1 MRAAVQHVVILGSVA
16 AVNFKQGDAQG
27 ADHDTD
33 RAQLTA
39 GASRALP
46 TPVQP
51 HILKNDVWR
60 PEVHAGY
67 SCELRDK
74 DNATAWLGYDWDLLS
89 TIHFAGGFS
98 VWTDGSYNFTAR
110 TAAIRCEGS
119 RGCSCDPT
127 SPDGAEQAAFI
138 RHAAASNTKVV
149 LQVVNKQQPDE
160 ILPFLRDS
168 SARALAGRNVLQY
181 ASRAGFAGLSM
192 DLERI
197 PRFNATFKG
206 LLATWLGE
214 LISQAAPLNLT
225 VASTVAFDIGADR
238 GVDVP
243 ALGREV
249 TGGLVLMAYDYHW
262 GCGDAHAGPNTPM
275 IGNHGTCG
283 DKACNV
289 NHSVAVALDTMGV
302 PAHNLLLGIAWYG
315 REYPTNSSMYEGF
328 TACNS
333 SAKDQ
338 MDKAYQAPLAAARA
352 AKYGRRWDAST
363 LTPWYEFKDPQRP
376 WLWWQGYYEDS
387 ESVVFKYSLVKH
399 RKLKGVLIWMLNG
412 CTQNEAPRM
421 WAALRE
427 TLFAPDPAAY

>member
-168 SARALAGRNVLQY
+168 SARTLAGRNVLQY

-197 PRFNATFKG
+197 PRFF
-206 LLATWLGE
+206 
-214 LISQAAPLNLT
+214 P
-225 VASTVAFDIGADR
+225 
-238 GVDVP
+238 
-243 ALGREV
+243 
-249 TGGLVLMAYDYHW
+249 
-262 GCGDAHAGPNTPM
+262 
-275 IGNHGTCG
+275 
-283 DKACNV
+283 
-289 NHSVAVALDTMGV
+289 
-302 PAHNLLLGIAWYG
+302 
-315 REYPTNSSMYEGF
+315 
-328 TACNS
+328 
-333 SAKDQ
+333 
-338 MDKAYQAPLAAARA
+338 
-352 AKYGRRWDAST
+352 RR
-363 LTPWYEFKDPQRP
+363 
-376 WLWWQGYYEDS
+376 
-387 ESVVFKYSLVKH
+387 
-399 RKLKGVLIWMLNG
+399 
-412 CTQNEAPRM
+412 
-421 WAALRE
+421 
-427 TLFAPDPAAY
+427 